1 MNNKIGF
8 ISGTGP
14 QGKGVALR
22 LAQAGVKVVI
32 GSRTIEKAKTTA
44 DEINKL
50 VGKNLAMGLDN
61 SKMIKDCD
69 IIFLTVPFEHALETI
84 ETYLPELQVKSEGIF
99 VDVTVPLT
107 FNQGKCSV
115 CTLEE
120 ESGIELL
127 RTKVPNQL
135 AMVGAFKTIS
145 AEWLNDLTKP
155 LDLTDFIFGDN
166 EAAVNTIVDICYKIP
181 GLQPIRAGDLCT
193 CNVVERMTAFLI
205 NLNKLHKVKHL
216 GFRLQW

>member
-22 LAQAGVKVVI
+22 LASAGVEVVI
-32 GSRTIEKAKTTA
+32 GSRSIEKAKAIA
-44 DEINKL
+44 DEINNL
-50 VGKNLAMGLDN
+50 LSENVAVGMDN
-61 SKMIKDCD
+61 STMINECD
-69 IIFLTVPFEHALETI
+69 IIFLTVPFEHAIETI
-84 ETYLPELQVKSEGIF
+84 ETYHSELQAKPEGIF
-99 VDVTVPLT
+99 VDVTVPLV
-107 FNQGKCSV
+107 FNQGKCNV

-127 RTKVPNQL
+127 RTKVPEQYS
-135 AMVGAFKTIS
+135 MVGAFKTIS
-145 AEWLNDLTKP
+145 AEWLNDLEKP

-166 EAAVNTIVDICYKIP
+166 EAAIDKIVDICHKIP
-181 GLQPIRAGDLCT
+181 GFQPLRAGDLCT

-205 NLNKLHKVKHL
+205 NLNKLYGVKHL
-216 GFRLQW
+216 GFKLQW